1 MSTTYRSDIDG
12 LRAIAVLSVVG
23 FHAFPS
29 RFMGGFVGVDV
40 FFVISGF
47 LISSVI
53 YKGKKEN
60 EFTFTDF
67 YARRIKRIFPALVVV
82 LVACTIFG
90 WLFLIPSDFL
100 LLGKDVAAGAA
111 FISNFELLQEQ
122 GYFDTA
128 AELKPLLHL
137 WSLGVEE
144 QFYIVWP
151 LLMALAWRKQNAP
164 LVIAK
169 IIFVVSFV
177 LNVVLTNASAP
188 VAFYIPVTRFW
199 ELMLGCILAIATLDT
214 AKPSTFAGVAF
225 DRFARLNS
233 WTQKVA
239 REATS
244 WIGITFLVFSVL
256 LINKE
261 RPFPGWW
268 ALMPTFGAI
277 LLILG
282 GSTAWINRRMLA
294 HPALVYI
301 GLISYPLYL
310 WHWPLLS
317 FARLLHGGE
326 PSTLTKTT
334 CIFVSFILAELTY
347 RFIEKPI
354 RFRTAAHTSK
364 TVFASIALATIGVV
378 GVTIFVY
385 DGLPSRFPVE
395 IQNSIRDYSKAS
407 LVAYRNNVCF
417 LNIDAGFSQF
427 GKECEEFGQSGGKK
441 IVLWGDSHAAQLFP
455 GLEQVW
461 RRDHAFD
468 LVQYTASS
476 CPPLFSFVITA
487 HEKCTSINDDIAQ
500 KIALLI
506 PDTVIMAGYWVAYY
520 QSGDPEAI
528 DEAIRQTVNR
538 LKSMGVRRIIG
549 IGQFPIWTVPPPRIL
564 SQIYSPFARISTSE
578 PEELGHNKALLNW
591 RAFDTDRTV
600 KKAFVKAG
608 ATFVSPKSTLCN
620 TEGCLLIVPHL
631 NGMPMDWDTNH
642 MTIAGS
648 IFFITSNERTL
659 LED

>member
-1 MSTTYRSDIDG
+1 
-12 LRAIAVLSVVG
+12 
-23 FHAFPS
+23 
-29 RFMGGFVGVDV
+29 MGGFVGVDV

-53 YKGKKEN
+53 YKGKKEG

-90 WLFLIPSDFL
+90 WLFFIPSDFL
-100 LLGKDVAAGAA
+100 FLGKDVAAGAA

-177 LNVVLTNASAP
+177 LNVVLTKANAP
-188 VAFYIPVTRFW
+188 IAFYLPITRFW
-199 ELMLGCILAIATLDT
+199 ELMVGCILAIATLDK
-214 AKPSTFAGVAF
+214 AKPTTFASVAF
-225 DRFARLNS
+225 ARFGRLNS
-233 WTQKVA
+233 WTQNVA
-239 REATS
+239 RESAS
-244 WIGITFLVFSVL
+244 WIGIAFLVFSIF

-261 RPFPGWW
+261 RSFPGWW
-268 ALMPTFGAI
+268 ALMPTFGAV
-277 LLILG
+277 LLIFG
-282 GSTAWINRRMLA
+282 GSTTWINSRVLA
-294 HPALVYI
+294 HPGLVYV

-317 FARLLHGGE
+317 FARILHSGE
-326 PSTLTKTT
+326 PSTLTKTM
-334 CIFVSFILAELTY
+334 CIFVSFILADVTY

-354 RFRTAAHTSK
+354 RFRTTARIAK
-364 TVFASIALATIGVV
+364 TVFASIALATISVI
-378 GVTIFVY
+378 GVTIFAY
-385 DGLPSRFPVE
+385 DGLPSRFPIE

-407 LVAYRNNVCF
+407 LVAYRNNECF

-461 RRDHAFD
+461 KRDHAFD

-476 CPPLFSFVITA
+476 CAPLFSFAATA
-487 HEKCTSINDDIAQ
+487 HEKCISVNDDIAR
-500 KIALLI
+500 KIALLS
-506 PDTVIMAGYWVAYY
+506 PDTVIMAGFWAAYY
-520 QSGDPEAI
+520 QASDPEVIDDAI
-528 DEAIRQTVNR
+528 HVTVNR

-549 IGQFPIWTVPPPRIL
+549 IGQFPIWTVPPQRIL
-564 SQIYSPFARISTSE
+564 GQIYSPFARFSTNE
-578 PEELGHNKALLNW
+578 PRDLGRNKTLLDW
-591 RAFDTDRTV
+591 RAFDTDKIV
-600 KKAFVKAG
+600 KKAFLKTG

-631 NGMPMDWDTNH
+631 NGAPIDWDTNH

-648 IFFITSNERTL
+648 IFFITSNEHTL